1 MIFKNAILN
10 KNMNYAFLLFGLVIS
25 LAFIQLYQSDTI
37 NIDNNVE
44 NIKEGFNYNSIQT
57 ANASIIDEIN
67 SLKDVETDLY
77 NILDIMH
84 SNGTQTPAT
93 LNDYITKIQRVNE
106 LRVKLYSNLI
116 QNYEI
121 YQNNVIDTSRNA
133 EKLDTAATIATASIT
148 PIAILNDERTNN
160 KRYIE
165 VNTYYANRYKY
176 LTDIVKIIIYICIA
190 MLVLSV
196 LANNS
201 LIPEWLYSWCL
212 VILLIIGLYFLGKK
226 ILLLLNIDNM
236 NFDRFDWHFKPPK

>member
-1 MIFKNAILN
+1 MSFKNEFLN
-10 KNMNYAFLLFGLVIS
+10 KNMNCAFLLFGLVIS
-25 LAFIQLYQSDTI
+25 LAFIQLKQSDTI
-37 NIDNNVE
+37 NISNADN
-44 NIKEGFNYNSIQT
+44 IQEGFDYNSIQS

-67 SLKDVETDLY
+67 SLKDVEYDLY
-77 NILDIMH
+77 NILDAMH
-84 SNGTQTPAT
+84 SNGTQTPET
-93 LNDYITKIQRVNE
+93 LTEYIAKIKRVNE
-106 LRVKLYSNLI
+106 LRVKLYSNLM

-133 EKLDTAATIATASIT
+133 QKVDTAATIATASIT
-148 PIAILNDERTNN
+148 PISTLNDERTND

-176 LTDIVKIIIYICIA
+176 LTDIVKMIIYICIA

-226 ILLLLNIDNM
+226 IILLFNIDNM
-236 NFDRFDWHFKPPK
+236 NFDQFDWHFSPPK